1 MKVMLTGGTG
11 FVGSH
16 LLESLLAAGHDVRL
30 LARSEAKVKRVLRE
44 QGIEIQDVVYGDMT
58 DADTVREAL
67 TGCDCVIHAAAAV
80 EISSQRSV
88 LDSNIA
94 GNHNVLG
101 SAVSL
106 GLDPIVY
113 VSSIATMFPP
123 PGPEH
128 TTDDPVVSLSTDYG
142 RSKAEGELYAR
153 ELQGEGAP
161 LVIFY
166 PSGVYGPRDPG
177 IGATLKGLRDRLAY
191 TWVITAGGNACV
203 DVRDLARMM
212 TKVIDQGPERGA
224 RRYMAGGHFVSWAEE
239 ADIVERITGRR
250 VRRLRA
256 PAWLLRLAARLV
268 DFIKWVYPPFD
279 YPLTREAAEYVV
291 GCRPCDSRKTIEAL
305 GVGFRPTGETLG
317 DAIAWLAK
325 EGHIDRK
332 LAGRLIEG

>member
-1 MKVMLTGGTG
+1 MRTPGWPAWRSCCPPLPRSLGSCCFPDRRSNRAQSENGDPLMKVMLTGGTG

-113 VSSIATMFPP
+113 VSSIATM
-123 PGPEH
+123 
-128 TTDDPVVSLSTDYG
+128 
-142 RSKAEGELYAR
+142 
-153 ELQGEGAP
+153 
-161 LVIFY
+161 
-166 PSGVYGPRDPG
+166 
-177 IGATLKGLRDRLAY
+177 
-191 TWVITAGGNACV
+191 
-203 DVRDLARMM
+203 
-212 TKVIDQGPERGA
+212 
-224 RRYMAGGHFVSWAEE
+224 
-239 ADIVERITGRR
+239 
-250 VRRLRA
+250 
-256 PAWLLRLAARLV
+256 
-268 DFIKWVYPPFD
+268 
-279 YPLTREAAEYVV
+279 
-291 GCRPCDSRKTIEAL
+291 
-305 GVGFRPTGETLG
+305 
-317 DAIAWLAK
+317 
-325 EGHIDRK
+325 
-332 LAGRLIEG
+332 

>member
-1 MKVMLTGGTG
+1 MRKTLKTIAAALALTLTLSFGTSQSFAEEG
-11 FVGSH
+11 KDRQCKKGEQRGKKRGRGNKADLIKKYDADGDGKLS
-16 LLESLLAAGHDVRL
+16 EDERAA
-30 LARSEAKVKRVLRE
+30 ANEAKVKRVLRE

-142 RSKAEGELYAR
+142 R
-153 ELQGEGAP
+153 
-161 LVIFY
+161 
-166 PSGVYGPRDPG
+166 
-177 IGATLKGLRDRLAY
+177 
-191 TWVITAGGNACV
+191 
-203 DVRDLARMM
+203 
-212 TKVIDQGPERGA
+212 
-224 RRYMAGGHFVSWAEE
+224 
-239 ADIVERITGRR
+239 
-250 VRRLRA
+250 
-256 PAWLLRLAARLV
+256 
-268 DFIKWVYPPFD
+268 
-279 YPLTREAAEYVV
+279 
-291 GCRPCDSRKTIEAL
+291 
-305 GVGFRPTGETLG
+305 
-317 DAIAWLAK
+317 
-325 EGHIDRK
+325 
-332 LAGRLIEG
+332 